1 MSRIEEL
8 PDDFDETLNLDDES
22 PIGPTRDAGEDHDGS
37 ALDEPEDILQKTL
50 KDWSTTPLFMN
61 SKDVA
66 EEAGMCR

>member
-8 PDDFDETLNLDDES
+8 PDDFDETLKLDDAEE
-22 PIGPTRDAGEDHDGS
+22 GRNGS
-37 ALDEPEDILQKTL
+37 TLDDPEEVLEQTL

-66 EEAGMCR
+66 EETGMCR